1 MAASNSSANLV
12 ITYLALTALV
22 VDRRN
27 PRRRTPSQIKQIAR
41 SVEAFGFAVP
51 ILVDRNNRVVA
62 GHGRFLAAQLLG
74 LVDVPV
80 VAFVSERDSLAS
92 RCEA

>member
-27 PRRRTPSQIKQIAR
+27 PRRYTPSQIKQIAR

-51 ILVDRNNRVVA
+51 ILVE